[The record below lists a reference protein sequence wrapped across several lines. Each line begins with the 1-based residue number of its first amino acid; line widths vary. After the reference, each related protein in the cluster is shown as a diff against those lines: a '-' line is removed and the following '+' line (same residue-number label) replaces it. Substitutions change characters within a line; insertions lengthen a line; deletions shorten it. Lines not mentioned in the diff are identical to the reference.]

1 MNHAAHY
8 PGVANSSPKPIP
20 DLNYAFAQTAMSVA
34 AVQLQIF
41 THLSHYN
48 YSCHISQN
56 ST

>member
-34 AVQLQIF
+34 ACTVANLYPPLSLQLLLP
-41 THLSHYN
+41 H
-48 YSCHISQN
+48 
-56 ST
+56 

>member
-1 MNHAAHY
+1 MNYAAHY
-8 PGVANSSPKPIP
+8 PDVANSSPKPIP

-41 THLSHYN
+41 IHPSHYN
-48 YSCHISQN
+48 YSCHICQN